1 MTKIGTQTL
10 AHSFV
15 PGLQQQVSL
24 AQGFKRVVSAA
35 FETLLTWQQRSF
47 DRGHLASLD
56 HRLIQ
61 DMAMTRSDV
70 AYEVAKPV
78 WRS

>member
-10 AHSFV
+10 TRSPVH
-15 PGLQQQVSL
+15 GLQQQVSL

-35 FETLLTWQQRSF
+35 FEALLTWQQRSF
-47 DRGHLASLD
+47 DRPHLASLD
-56 HRLIQ
+56 HRLVQ
-61 DMAMTRSDV
+61 DMGMTRSDV
-70 AYEVAKPV
+70 AYEVAKPF

>member
-10 AHSFV
+10 AHGAV
-15 PGLQQQVSL
+15 HGLSEQVSL

-35 FETLLTWQQRSF
+35 FETLLSWQQRSF

-56 HRLIQ
+56 HRFIQ
-61 DMAMTRSDV
+61 DMGMTRSDV
-70 AYEVAKPV
+70 AYEVMKPF

>member
-1 MTKIGTQTL
+1 MSTIGTQTL
-10 AHSFV
+10 AHGPVPDLRQRVSF
-15 PGLQQQVSL
+15 

-47 DRGHLASLD
+47 DRAHLAALD
-56 HRLIQ
+56 HRLIK
-61 DMAMTRSDV
+61 DMGMTRSDV
-70 AYEVAKPV
+70 VYDVMKPF